1 MLLLLPWPHYVF
13 DTSICFNTWFVFS
26 PQKLS
31 KRYVLKRNQRKRQRE
46 EDLKKEEKKSL
57 EKRPKTA
64 HEAITE
70 SADSPEGDVKMTKEG
85 EEKMSTDRSASVH
98 DEQSKEGQVK
108 LGTDHPI
115 SNHDEPAKEGG
126 EKMNSHSE
134 AALKEAEAG
143 TKMDEEDP
151 EYEEDPEEI
160 EIYEDDE
167 DMDDAHAEEPTAE
180 LVLLYFLIIFLQN
193 MLSQL
198 FMIVNCNVIY
208 HRLFS

>member
-1 MLLLLPWPHYVF
+1 
-13 DTSICFNTWFVFS
+13 
-26 PQKLS
+26 
-31 KRYVLKRNQRKRQRE
+31 LKRNQRKRQRE
-46 EDLKKEEKKSL
+46 EDLKKEEKKSS

-64 HEAITE
+64 HETITE
-70 SADSPEGDVKMTKEG
+70 SAGNPGGDVKMTKEG
-85 EEKMSTDRSASVH
+85 EEKMSTDHSASVH

-115 SNHDEPAKEGG
+115 ANLDEPAKEGG
-126 EKMNSHSE
+126 EKMNTEHSE
-134 AALKEAEAG
+134 AALNEAEAG

-180 LVLLYFLIIFLQN
+180 LVLLYFLSHHFFLQN
-193 MLSQL
+193 TLSQL
-198 FMIVNCNVIY
+198 FMILN
-208 HRLFS
+208 

>member
-1 MLLLLPWPHYVF
+1 
-13 DTSICFNTWFVFS
+13 
-26 PQKLS
+26 
-31 KRYVLKRNQRKRQRE
+31 
-46 EDLKKEEKKSL
+46 
-57 EKRPKTA
+57 
-64 HEAITE
+64 
-70 SADSPEGDVKMTKEG
+70 MTKEG

-167 DMDDAHAEEPTAE
+167 DMDDAHSEEPTAE
-180 LVLLYFLIIFLQN
+180 LVLLYSLTSHHFFCKI
-193 MLSQL
+193 
-198 FMIVNCNVIY
+198 
-208 HRLFS
+208 R

>member
-1 MLLLLPWPHYVF
+1 
-13 DTSICFNTWFVFS
+13 
-26 PQKLS
+26 
-31 KRYVLKRNQRKRQRE
+31 
-46 EDLKKEEKKSL
+46 
-57 EKRPKTA
+57 
-64 HEAITE
+64 
-70 SADSPEGDVKMTKEG
+70 
-85 EEKMSTDRSASVH
+85 MSTDHSASVH
-98 DEQSKEGQVK
+98 DEQSKVGQVK
-108 LGTDHPI
+108 LGTDHPVA
-115 SNHDEPAKEGG
+115 NHDKPAKEGV
-126 EKMNSHSE
+126 EKMNTEHSE
-134 AALKEAEAG
+134 AAANEAEAG